1 MHLFCFVLDDT
12 LEIHS
17 EEDLPEDSPFLEAVE
32 QMKEKKYDNIVD
44 LCTQQIEKGLWS
56 TPLLFNEFRLFFQ
69 CDSTVVL
76 SIAKSDCF
84 ITLKQCTPPFIAK
97 NENF

>member
-17 EEDLPEDSPFLEAVE
+17 EEDLPEDSPFLEAVK

-76 SIAKSDCF
+76 SNAKSDC
-84 ITLKQCTPPFIAK
+84 LSLLSSALHHS
-97 NENF
+97 